1 MAYDCCVAISKPLHY
16 GILLDSRACA
26 TMAAAAWGI
35 GFLYSLLH
43 SASTFSL
50 PLCHGNAVD
59 QFFCEIPQILRLSC
73 SHSYLREV
81 CLIVVSV
88 LLFVCFIFIMLSYV
102 QIFRA
107 MLRMPSEQG
116 WHKAFSNVPSSPG
129 CALTIG
135 QHCLFCLPEAALHL
149 LPIPGPGGGSS
160 VFSGASSSE
169 RPHLQYEEP
178 GVQTCIEVNDITD
191 TFQQH

>member
-1 MAYDCCVAISKPLHY
+1 MPALPQLDHCPA
-16 GILLDSRACA
+16 LLGSRACA
-26 TMAAAAWGI
+26 SMPAAWGT
-35 GFLYSLLH
+35 GVLYSLMH
-43 SASTFSL
+43 TANTFSL
-50 PLCHGNAVD
+50 PLCQGIAIN
-59 QFFCEIPQILRLSC
+59 QFFCEITSILKLSC
-73 SHSYLREV
+73 SVSFLREFV
-81 CLIVVSV
+81 IIIFSTLIFFGCFAFI
-88 LLFVCFIFIMLSYV
+88 LFFYV

-107 MLRMPSEQG
+107 VLRMPSEQG

-191 TFQQH
+191 TSQQH